1 VVCNRNVCRGFERS
15 ITIIWWIWHHKRF
28 STTKILKRRSRSHNI
43 RISYRL
49 SQILCF
55 TNAIGVKG
63 GDFLNEHVMKLCFDI
78 KGQTAIVTGA
88 SSGLGVTFAETLAEL
103 GVNLVIA
110 ARRYEKLVKV
120 AEEIKNKF
128 NVEVIP
134 IKTDVSQ
141 EDQVINMVKT
151 AVDRFESIEILVNNA
166 GIASLSPSVDISLE
180 EWKKVIDI
188 NLTGVF
194 ICARTAARE
203 MVQKKYGKIINIA
216 SIYGAVG
223 DVFPTAPYYASKGA
237 VINLTRALAIEWA
250 PYKINVNA
258 IAPGFFPSEMTQPIF
273 QDEKIRQYI
282 LSRTPLGRIGEP
294 LDLKAALTYL
304 ASPASNYV
312 TGQTIFVDGG
322 WTAL

>member
-1 VVCNRNVCRGFERS
+1 
-15 ITIIWWIWHHKRF
+15 
-28 STTKILKRRSRSHNI
+28 
-43 RISYRL
+43 
-49 SQILCF
+49 
-55 TNAIGVKG
+55 
-63 GDFLNEHVMKLCFDI
+63 MKLCFEI
-78 KGQTAIVTGA
+78 QGQTAIVTGA

-110 ARRYEKLVKV
+110 ARRYEKLVQV
-120 AEEIKNKF
+120 ADEIRNRF
-128 NVEVIP
+128 NVEVVP
-134 IKTDVSQ
+134 IKADVSQ
-141 EDQVINMVKT
+141 EDQVTKMVET
-151 AVDRFESIEILVNNA
+151 AMEKFGSLEILVNNA
-166 GIASLSPSVDISLE
+166 GVASLSPSIEISLE
-180 EWKKVIDI
+180 EWKRVIDI

-194 ICARTAARE
+194 LCARTAARE
-203 MVQKKYGKIINIA
+203 MIKRKYGKIINVA

-258 IAPGFFPSEMTQPIF
+258 IAPGFFPSEMTQPVF
-273 QDEKIRQYI
+273 QDEKTLKYI

-322 WTAL
+322 WTAM